1 MDERDRV
8 EPPEPDPAPVL
19 TLLDTSA
26 ASAVMHRIPAAL
38 QRIAARRP
46 GQVVL
51 SSPVAAE
58 IRYGLERLAAGS
70 RRRRTLEAEYG
81 RLRRLVRWEDWTE
94 AAADEFGRQK
104 ARLARRGTILE
115 DMDLAVGAVA
125 LSLGAAVATL
135 NARHFARLDG
145 LLVDDWSSAP

>member
-8 EPPEPDPAPVL
+8 EPPERDPAPVL

-70 RRRRTLEAEYG
+70 RRR
-81 RLRRLVRWEDWTE
+81 
-94 AAADEFGRQK
+94 
-104 ARLARRGTILE
+104 GT
-115 DMDLAVGAVA
+115 G
-125 LSLGAAVATL
+125 
-135 NARHFARLDG
+135 
-145 LLVDDWSSAP
+145 